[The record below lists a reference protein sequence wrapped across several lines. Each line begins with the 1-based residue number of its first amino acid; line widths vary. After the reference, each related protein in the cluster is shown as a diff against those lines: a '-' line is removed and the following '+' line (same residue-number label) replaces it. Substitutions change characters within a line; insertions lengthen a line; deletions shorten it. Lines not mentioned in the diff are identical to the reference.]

1 MSEVSYKERLKENV
15 LSSSWEEELKASP
28 ELRTAILDY
37 IDQLSEDQASALLA
51 LDEFRPTVTVETKD
65 VPQFVI
71 TKDPEGVQ
79 QVPSEDLGVI
89 AYEQQPIRIADL
101 LVMVTASKNG
111 RDFIRGAASDPADQ
125 VSSYWKQI
133 AEILP
138 VERATRPE
146 NYPLIT
152 TALAQDFR
160 SLPQKETRRFT
171 FSTPQDIPRGRGVKH
186 LITPVTAEYTGEGKI
201 TLQPIDLSIVS
212 AVAGLLEAGNMVITP
227 AMVWRWMAGLPES
240 AKVTRHQEKIV
251 TEAIERMR
259 LTKMTIDAT
268 EEAQHYR
275 KDAKLGSLDQ
285 NILMLT
291 GAKMVSVNGKK
302 AQGWEPVFTKKGIV
316 ILPILYVHAQISGQI
331 QSVNSEDLRIEDVSM
346 TEKNIV
352 LRDVILTN
360 LHRITSGKAKGNR
373 ISYSQ
378 LYKIVKIDEASKT
391 ARVEKK
397 RVRETV
403 GKILQDLKKKGRFYD
418 FKEYG
423 RSKTARD
430 GVEILKA
437 PAMIETQSQEE
448 KSAERA

>member
-1 MSEVSYKERLKENV
+1 MSEVSYKARLRENV
-15 LSSSWEEELKASP
+15 FSSSWKEELKASS
-28 ELRTAILDY
+28 EIRTAILEY
-37 IDQLSEDQASALLA
+37 IDQLSENQAKALLD
-51 LDEFRPTVTVETKD
+51 LDDYRPTKVVETKN

-71 TKDPEGVQ
+71 SKDPEDVQ
-79 QVPSEDLGVI
+79 RVPSEDLGTI
-89 AYEQQPIRIADL
+89 TYETPPIKIADL
-101 LVMVTASKNG
+101 LVMVTASRRG
-111 RDFIRGAASDPADQ
+111 RDFLRNAASDPEDQ
-125 VSSYWKQI
+125 IYSYWQQI

-138 VERATRPE
+138 IGKATRPD

-152 TALAQDFR
+152 TALAQKYR
-160 SLPQKETRRFT
+160 SLPQKETRRFV
-171 FSTPQDIPRGRGVKH
+171 FEASQEVPHGKGKKL

-212 AVAGLLEAGNMVITP
+212 AVSGLLEAGNMVITP

-268 EEAQHYR
+268 AEAQRYR
-275 KDAKLGSLDQ
+275 KDAKTATIDQ

-302 AQGWEPVFTKKGIV
+302 ARGWEPVFNKRGSV

-331 QSVNSEDLRIEDVSM
+331 QSVNSEDLRIEDLSM

-352 LRDVILTN
+352 LRDVVLTN
-360 LHRITSGKAKGNR
+360 LHRITSRKATSNR

-378 LYKIVKIDEASKT
+378 IYKAAKIDETSKT
-391 ARVEKK
+391 ARVEKQ

-423 RSKTARD
+423 RSKTAKD
-430 GVEILKA
+430 GVEILSP
-437 PAMIETQSQEE
+437 PALEEHSQEE
-448 KSAERA
+448 KRLERA